1 MYHNLKTDAF
11 VNYLGMCMLQTCIKP
26 WKNSFRKFS
35 PEHRDRCGRV
45 VLWKSSC
52 KTQEGGG
59 LKMLQ
64 FLIQKLKFS
73 RMNISS
79 LKLEY
84 SVTHTARCF
93 AIFTKH
99 FILLAIV
106 FQATTIS
113 RPQKV
118 EQPLCF
124 SGGHIL
130 NCVSCFHLSSFS
142 LKD

>member
-64 FLIQKLKFS
+64 FLIQKLRFPEWIS
-73 RMNISS
+73 RLWSWNTRSHTLLVALQYLQNILFCWPSYS
-79 LKLEY
+79 KLPRFLDHKRWNSP
-84 SVTHTARCF
+84 SVFLAVIFLTAF
-93 AIFTKH
+93 H
-99 FILLAIV
+99 V
-106 FQATTIS
+106 SIS
-113 RPQKV
+113 RPF
-118 EQPLCF
+118 L
-124 SGGHIL
+124 
-130 NCVSCFHLSSFS
+130 
-142 LKD
+142 